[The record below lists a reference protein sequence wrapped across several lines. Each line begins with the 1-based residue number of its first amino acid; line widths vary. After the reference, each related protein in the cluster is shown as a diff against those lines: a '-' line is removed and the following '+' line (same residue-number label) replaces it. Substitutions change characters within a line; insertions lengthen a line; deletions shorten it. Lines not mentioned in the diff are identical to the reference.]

1 MRSIITPKI
10 RKGMNRAIKR
20 NGAHHLTCQ
29 PTYSR
34 KATLQI
40 PPAPIEMLNIT
51 LPGPDGGSDPEEAYL
66 DW

>member
-1 MRSIITPKI
+1 M
-10 RKGMNRAIKR
+10 R

-34 KATLQI
+34 TATLQI

-51 LPGPDGGSDPEEAYL
+51 LPGLDGGRPGPDGGSDPEEAYL